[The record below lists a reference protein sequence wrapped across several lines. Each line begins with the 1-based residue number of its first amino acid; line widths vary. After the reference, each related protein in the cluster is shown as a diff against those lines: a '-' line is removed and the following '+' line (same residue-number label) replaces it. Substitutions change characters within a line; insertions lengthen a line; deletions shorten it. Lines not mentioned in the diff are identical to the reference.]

1 MQPEGLE
8 GDHNATFP
16 DDCSDNDGV
25 CGITGVSPRQCLGGL
40 WADEGGKSVLHAGS
54 QLGTRPRLWQLGRM
68 PRARERRCCAE
79 ATQDPSPS
87 VAPNEDSLK
96 LARVP
101 IRSNH
106 ISIVVMPAPET
117 PRRVTRRDPVFA
129 WGIHVFLAAP
139 SLPSPACRE
148 GRERADMHARDKAWP
163 TRLGR
168 QRLGHH
174 SE

>member
-79 ATQDPSPS
+79 APQDPSPS
-87 VAPNEDSLK
+87 VKPNEDSLK
-96 LARVP
+96 VARDP

-106 ISIVVMPAPET
+106 ISIVVIPAK
-117 PRRVTRRDPVFA
+117 RYPVFA
-129 WGIHVFLAAP
+129 GSHVFLAAP
-139 SLPSPACRE
+139 ARRYTALAANQPDDFW
-148 GRERADMHARDKAWP
+148 RA
-163 TRLGR
+163 
-168 QRLGHH
+168 
-174 SE
+174 